1 MFNNKFSRVLPHPGY
16 NVGGGIGE
24 AALLG
29 AAFGGG
35 KALVT
40 GEDIL
45 QGALLGGATGA
56 VTGGVFGGAG
66 GSAASEVQN
75 QVADTALNTTVEGLT
90 NTAADQVAN
99 SSLNMMN
106 PYAAEIGGANLT
118 SALPQVTQ
126 LTNQGITGLGGMQ
139 AIPQAAE
146 QAVQT
151 ANAGLTGLNTA
162 VGQGG
167 LSVGNTGAVGNVS
180 NAGIVSSGA
189 PTSTT
194 DFLSQPGID
203 LRNYTSPDTM
213 LGEGLDWWADQGTA
227 GRAMY
232 AGLGGAA
239 VGSMEPIPVPE
250 EEKQKSKLA
259 GYDPQR
265 FTPYMPSQPDPYYR
279 AQYAAQGG
287 VMNSYAQGGIA
298 ALAQGG
304 MGNNL
309 NFPQGRQDSTQ
320 YATPTQLPAS
330 ASVINADYE
339 AATDPYSGSP
349 IKMAGGGLSGL
360 MWPNQSQ
367 SNGDQV
373 YYDSK
378 VGKYYTNGEV
388 PGSGLGKIMGLY
400 MNKGEVP
407 RNYISGFNNSAQTV
421 QPQITPNVY
430 QQEQYAPTAMP
441 SIPQA
446 MPSYNY
452 SLADSLPLLQATN
465 PGIAAMYATPSAPVE
480 EKAQGGIAGYNL
492 GGYAAGGNP
501 RLLKGPGDGMSDNI
515 PATIGGRQPARLADG
530 EFVVPADV
538 VSHLGNGSTDA
549 GAKHLYNMMDKVR
562 KARTGNKKQGK
573 QIKPAKYMPA

>member
-1 MFNNKFSRVLPHPGY
+1 MFNNKFSRLIPHPGY

-40 GEDIL
+40 GENVL
-45 QGALLGGATGA
+45 EGALLGGATGA

-66 GSAASEVQN
+66 GTAANEVQN

-99 SSLNMMN
+99 SSLNMLN

-118 SALPQVTQ
+118 SALPQATQ

-151 ANAGLTGLNTA
+151 ANAGLTGLNA
-162 VGQGG
+162 PVGQGG

-180 NAGIVSSGA
+180 NAGIVTSGA
-189 PTSTT
+189 PSPTM
-194 DFLSQPGID
+194 DFLSQPGVD
-203 LRNYTSPDTM
+203 LRNYTTPDTM
-213 LGEGLDWWADQGTA
+213 LGKGLDWWADQGTA

-239 VGSMEPIPVPE
+239 MGAMEPLPLPE
-250 EEKQKSKLA
+250 EEEEQKSKLA

-287 VMNSYAQGGIA
+287 VMNAYAQGGIA

-309 NFPQGRQDSTQ
+309 NFPQGRQDATQ

-339 AATDPYSGSP
+339 MASDPYTGSP
-349 IKMAGGGLSGL
+349 LKMA
-360 MWPNQSQ
+360 
-367 SNGDQV
+367 D
-373 YYDSK
+373 
-378 VGKYYTNGEV
+378 
-388 PGSGLGKIMGLY
+388 
-400 MNKGEVP
+400 
-407 RNYISGFNNSAQTV
+407 
-421 QPQITPNVY
+421 
-430 QQEQYAPTAMP
+430 
-441 SIPQA
+441 
-446 MPSYNY
+446 
-452 SLADSLPLLQATN
+452 
-465 PGIAAMYATPSAPVE
+465 
-480 EKAQGGIAGYNL
+480 GGIAGYSL

-515 PATIGGRQPARLADG
+515 PATIGGKQPARLADG

-573 QIKPAKYMPA
+573 QIKPAKFMPA

>member
-1 MFNNKFSRVLPHPGY
+1 MFNNKFSRLLPHPGY

-29 AAFGGG
+29 AAFGGAKG
-35 KALVT
+35 LVT
-40 GEDIL
+40 GENIL
-45 QGALLGGATGA
+45 ESALIGGATGA
-56 VTGGVFGGAG
+56 VTGGLFGGSADVAATTVADEAKNQAAEAALTGGAG
-66 GSAASEVQN
+66 IGNFGVSEGVTQSLTDMGAYGAKDFMSAVDPGGLNA
-75 QVADTALNTTVEGLT
+75 ALN
-90 NTAADQVAN
+90 VA
-99 SSLNMMN
+99 
-106 PYAAEIGGANLT
+106 
-118 SALPQVTQ
+118 
-126 LTNQGITGLGGMQ
+126 
-139 AIPQAAE
+139 PQAT
-146 QAVQT
+146 QS
-151 ANAGLTGLNTA
+151 AGLAAFNPNATSMMQNLGTNAAPVAEAIQAPVELGTEVFNPGLAQEELLKQAAYNPTQTTGIRGMLDVKPGSMT
-162 VGQGG
+162 
-167 LSVGNTGAVGNVS
+167 S
-180 NAGIVSSGA
+180 NALDYWDKQDTLGKAGISA
-189 PTSTT
+189 
-194 DFLSQPGID
+194 
-203 LRNYTSPDTM
+203 
-213 LGEGLDWWADQGTA
+213 
-227 GRAMY
+227 
-232 AGLGGAA
+232 LGGATYGA
-239 VGSMEPIPVPE
+239 LTAPTPEVEPLK
-250 EEKQKSKLA
+250 KQESKLA

-309 NFPQGRQDSTQ
+309 NFPQGRQDATQ

-339 AATDPYSGSP
+339 MATDPYTGSP
-349 IKMAGGGLSGL
+349 IKMAIGGMTDTGMGRIGNNRTMADIALGYRR
-360 MWPNQSQ
+360 NQEPVVDPLANFKRSEA
-367 SNGDQV
+367 SPAAI
-373 YYDSK
+373 YS
-378 VGKYYTNGEV
+378 
-388 PGSGLGKIMGLY
+388 
-400 MNKGEVP
+400 
-407 RNYISGFNNSAQTV
+407 
-421 QPQITPNVY
+421 
-430 QQEQYAPTAMP
+430 QEQYAPTANP
-441 SIPQA
+441 AVQQQA

-465 PGIAAMYATPSAPVE
+465 PGIAAMYAPPSAPVE
-480 EKAQGGIAGYNL
+480 EKAQGGIAGYSL

>member
-1 MFNNKFSRVLPHPGY
+1 MFNNKFSRLLPHPGY

-29 AAFGGG
+29 AAFGGA
-35 KALVT
+35 KSLVT
-40 GEDIL
+40 GEDLL
-45 QGALLGGATGA
+45 QGALMGGITGGALGGASSLLGT
-56 VTGGVFGGAG
+56 AG
-66 GSAASEVQN
+66 EAA
-75 QVADTALNTTVEGLT
+75 ATTTAEGLT
-90 NTAADQVAN
+90 NAAADQVAN
-99 SSLNMMN
+99 SSLNMAT

-118 SALPQVTQ
+118 SALPQATQ

-139 AIPQAAE
+139 TIPQLAQE
-146 QAVQT
+146 T
-151 ANAGLTGLNTA
+151 ANAGLTGLNA
-162 VGQGG
+162 PVSQGG
-167 LSVGNTGAVGNVS
+167 LSVGNTAT
-180 NAGIVSSGA
+180 AASGA
-189 PTSTT
+189 PSSTM
-194 DFLSQPGID
+194 DFLSQPGVD
-203 LRNYTSPDTM
+203 LRQYTSPDTM
-213 LGEGLDWWADQGTA
+213 MGKGLDWWADQGPA

-232 AGLGGAA
+232 SGLGGAVA
-239 VGSMEPIPVPE
+239 GSMEPVPLPE
-250 EEKQKSKLA
+250 EKKQESKFAKYNRDL
-259 GYDPQR
+259 
-265 FTPYMPSQPDPYYR
+265 FTPYVPETPNPYYA

-287 VMNSYAQGGIA
+287 VMNSYAEGGIA

-309 NFPQGRQDSTQ
+309 NFPQGRQDTTQ

-349 IKMAGGGLSGL
+349 IKMAGGGLGGL
-360 MWPNQSQ
+360 NFWDNQAQ
-367 SNGDQV
+367 VNGDQV

-400 MNKGEVP
+400 MNKGVAP
-407 RNYISGFNNSAQTV
+407 RNYISGFNDSAQAA
-421 QPQITPNVY
+421 QPQITPDVY
-430 QQEQYAPTAMP
+430 QQVA
-441 SIPQA
+441 QA
-446 MPSYNY
+446 AINPAVQQAVLGGSQNY
-452 SLADSLPLLQATN
+452 SLSDSLPLLQASN
-465 PGIAAMYATPSAPVE
+465 PGLAAQFATPAPAPAE
-480 EKAQGGIAGYNL
+480 KKAQGGIAGYSL

-530 EFVVPADV
+530 EFVIPADV

-562 KARTGNKKQGK
+562 KARTGSKKQGK
-573 QIKPAKYMPA
+573 QIKPAKFMPA

>member
-1 MFNNKFSRVLPHPGY
+1 MFNNKFSRLLPHPGY

-29 AAFGGG
+29 AAFGGAKG
-35 KALVT
+35 LVT
-40 GEDIL
+40 GENIL
-45 QGALLGGATGA
+45 ESALIGGATGA
-56 VTGGVFGGAG
+56 VTGGIFGGAG

-118 SALPQVTQ
+118 SALPQATQ

-151 ANAGLTGLNTA
+151 ANAGLTGLNA
-162 VGQGG
+162 PVGQGG
-167 LSVGNTGAVGNVS
+167 LSVGNTGTVG
-180 NAGIVSSGA
+180 NAGIASSGA
-189 PTSTT
+189 PTSTM
-194 DFLSQPGID
+194 DFLSQPGVD
-203 LRNYTSPDTM
+203 LRNYTTPDTM
-213 LGEGLDWWADQGTA
+213 LGKGLDWWADQGTA

-239 VGSMEPIPVPE
+239 VGAMEPIPLPE
-250 EEKQKSKLA
+250 EPEKQKSKLA
-259 GYDPQR
+259 GFDAQR
-265 FTPYMPSQPDPYYR
+265 FTPYMPEQPDPYYR

-298 ALAQGG
+298 ALAGDNG
-304 MGNNL
+304 YPM
-309 NFPQGRQDSTQ
+309 GRQDNTQ
-320 YATPTQLPAS
+320 FATPSQMPTSS
-330 ASVINADYE
+330 AVINADYE
-339 AATDPYSGSP
+339 MKTDPYSGTP
-349 IKMAGGGLSGL
+349 VGMADGG
-360 MWPNQSQ
+360 
-367 SNGDQV
+367 QV
-373 YYDSK
+373 YYDSEK
-378 VGKYYTNGEV
+378 GQYYTTKQ
-388 PGSGLGKIMGLY
+388 GLFNPVM
-400 MNKGEVP
+400 
-407 RNYISGFNNSAQTV
+407 GFNREREYIGANPAGAGSMDNFQVSQA
-421 QPQITPNVY
+421 TPNVY
-430 QQEQYAPTAMP
+430 QQEQYNPVQLA
-441 SIPQA
+441 QA
-446 MPSYNY
+446 AANPAVQQQTLGGTQNY

-465 PGIAAMYATPSAPVE
+465 PGIAAQFSAPAPE
-480 EKAQGGIAGYNL
+480 EKKAQGGIAGFNL

-549 GAKHLYNMMDKVR
+549 GAKHLYAMMDKVR
-562 KARTGNKKQGK
+562 KARTGSKKQGK

>member
-1 MFNNKFSRVLPHPGY
+1 MFNNKFSRLLPHPGY

-35 KALVT
+35 KALIT

-45 QGALLGGATGA
+45 QGALLGG
-56 VTGGVFGGAG
+56 VTGGAMSGASSLLS
-66 GSAASEVQN
+66 SAAGEAAGTAAVEGL
-75 QVADTALNTTVEGLT
+75 ADTAAQQAV
-90 NTAADQVAN
+90 D
-99 SSLNMMN
+99 SSLNMVN

-118 SALPQVTQ
+118 SALPQATQ

-151 ANAGLTGLNTA
+151 ANAGLTGLNA
-162 VGQGG
+162 PVGQGG
-167 LSVGNTGAVGNVS
+167 LSVGNTGTVGNVS
-180 NAGIVSSGA
+180 NAGIVTSGA
-189 PTSTT
+189 PSPTM

-203 LRNYTSPDTM
+203 LRQYTTPDTM
-213 LGEGLDWWADQGTA
+213 AGKGLDWWADQGTA

-239 VGSMEPIPVPE
+239 VGAMEPLPLPE
-250 EEKQKSKLA
+250 EPEKQKSKLA
-259 GYDPQR
+259 GFDAQR

-287 VMNSYAQGGIA
+287 VMNAYAQGGIA
-298 ALAQGG
+298 ALADDNGYP
-304 MGNNL
+304 M
-309 NFPQGRQDSTQ
+309 GRQANTQ
-320 YATPTQLPAS
+320 FATPSQMPTSS
-330 ASVINADYE
+330 AVINADYE
-339 AATDPYSGSP
+339 MKTDPYSGTP
-349 IKMAGGGLSGL
+349 VGMADGG
-360 MWPNQSQ
+360 
-367 SNGDQV
+367 QV
-373 YYDSK
+373 YYDADK
-378 VGKYYTNGEV
+378 GQYYTMKQGMLNPV
-388 PGSGLGKIMGLY
+388 M
-400 MNKGEVP
+400 
-407 RNYISGFNNSAQTV
+407 GFNREREYIGANPAGAGSMDNFQVSQA
-421 QPQITPNVY
+421 TPNVY
-430 QQEQYAPTAMP
+430 QQEQYNPVQLA
-441 SIPQA
+441 QA
-446 MPSYNY
+446 AANPAVQQQTLGGTQNY

-465 PGIAAMYATPSAPVE
+465 PGIAAQFAAPAPE
-480 EKAQGGIAGYNL
+480 EKKAQGGIAGFNL

-562 KARTGNKKQGK
+562 KARTGSKKQGK
-573 QIKPAKYMPA
+573 QIKPAKFMPA